1 MPAAALGAA
10 LAVLAPAGAA
20 SAAASTSTYDAPV
33 TACQVTDKRVPEIS
47 GAVETATGWLVVN
60 DKSEDVWALDA
71 DCAVTRYW
79 KSDRKK
85 KKVSDVDVEDLM
97 TGPDGTLWLADT
109 GGNRLVRQVVHLVG
123 LTTAR
128 EVIRVDLQ
136 LPAKG
141 LDIEAAA
148 GHPAL
153 RARAADQG
161 GRRRRG
167 GAHRA
172 AAHRGHDHADPAA
185 RCAARWTSARSPA
198 FLPAPGLSMT
208 GAALSPDGAHIAL
221 RTYTDVFEVDA
232 TDAPVVDA
240 LMTHTPHW
248 VARVPQPQGEAIT
261 YGPPGESRLSLL
273 SEGLD
278 APVRVVGIHR
288 ANTDAT
294 SFPAPPRWPLYAGLA
309 VLLFGAAAF
318 RGARLLR
325 RRLDG
330 SIVIGAVVLA
340 IGLAGTGLAVGLRS
354 PGYRS
359 VAVISLA
366 PRDPVGIGADAL
378 ELLGPRYVALL
389 DDPGLVARAGDLVG
403 RADLDRAAEV
413 KAAIEPGTIN
423 LEIAVV
429 SGSADLSSRVA
440 NALAGLVQDL
450 ASTDPLVYGRRSA
463 SAQPAEG
470 RELPSAS
477 QLAVFGAGLVGRR
490 GARGRTHLGPPATS
504 RATHIPRQVAG
515 KKEHDMRTI
524 RAAAAALITCLGA
537 SLLVA
542 TVEAPAQTA
551 PSASSTSPE
560 SDSLLTAEPMPTWQ
574 TNGAVY
580 AVAVVGNVA
589 YVGGNF
595 TAVRPPGAAPG
606 TGEVARKN
614 LAAFDATTGALLP
627 FSHSFW
633 SRDYAIPANGV
644 YDKTCSKGVAPNTYT
659 CDTVYEIRPSADG
672 SQIFVGGDFEKIDDK
687 FRTHHRLVQDRRRH
701 PLDVPRLGHRRP
713 GPRPD
718 GPREHRLHRRRLQP
732 RRRPGPGAGRRG
744 RRHGRHG
751 AAAEDH
757 RGRPGHRAGDL
768 RRWRAPAGRR

>member
-1 MPAAALGAA
+1 MGRLILPAAALGAA
-10 LAVLAPAGAA
+10 LAILAPAGAA
-20 SAAASTSTYDAPV
+20 TAAASTSTYDAPL
-33 TACQVTDKRVPEIS
+33 TACQVTDTRVPEIS
-47 GAVETATGWLVVN
+47 GAVETTTGWLVVN

-71 DCAVTRYW
+71 DCNVTRYW
-79 KSDRKK
+79 KSDREKPDTK
-85 KKVSDVDVEDLM
+85 AGTTVSDVDVEDLM

-109 GGNRLVRQVVHLVG
+109 GGNRLVRRVVHLVG
-123 LTTAR
+123 ITTAR
-128 EVIRVDLQ
+128 EVVRVDLQ

-141 LDIEAAA
+141 LDIEAALVTPRFEVVLLTKKVDGVA
-148 GHPAL
+148 QVLTAPLPTVATTTPTPL
-153 RARAADQG
+153 TV
-161 GRRRRG
+161 RG
-167 GAHRA
+167 TVDLGAVPGVPSGA
-172 AAHRGHDHADPAA
+172 
-185 RCAARWTSARSPA
+185 
-198 FLPAPGLSMT
+198 GLSIT

-240 LMTHTPHW
+240 LTTHTPRW

-278 APVRVVGIHR
+278 TPVRVVGIHR

-294 SFPAPPRWPLYAGLA
+294 SFPAAPRWPLYSGLA
-309 VLLFGAAAF
+309 VLLFGAVAF

-389 DDPGLVARAGDLVG
+389 GDPGLLSRAGGLVG
-403 RADLDRAAEV
+403 RPDLDRAAEV
-413 KAAIEPGTIN
+413 EAAIEPGTIN

-477 QLAVFGAGLVGRR
+477 QLAVFGAALSAVAALVG
-490 GARGRTHLGPPATS
+490 G
-504 RATHIPRQVAG
+504 
-515 KKEHDMRTI
+515 
-524 RAAAAALITCLGA
+524 LIW
-537 SLLVA
+537 V
-542 TVEAPAQTA
+542 
-551 PSASSTSPE
+551 
-560 SDSLLTAEPMPTWQ
+560 
-574 TNGAVY
+574 
-580 AVAVVGNVA
+580 
-589 YVGGNF
+589 
-595 TAVRPPGAAPG
+595 
-606 TGEVARKN
+606 
-614 LAAFDATTGALLP
+614 
-627 FSHSFW
+627 
-633 SRDYAIPANGV
+633 
-644 YDKTCSKGVAPNTYT
+644 
-659 CDTVYEIRPSADG
+659 
-672 SQIFVGGDFEKIDDK
+672 
-687 FRTHHRLVQDRRRH
+687 
-701 PLDVPRLGHRRP
+701 
-713 GPRPD
+713 
-718 GPREHRLHRRRLQP
+718 
-732 RRRPGPGAGRRG
+732 RRRPLGQPTYPGRWPARRSTT
-744 RRHGRHG
+744 
-751 AAAEDH
+751 
-757 RGRPGHRAGDL
+757 
-768 RRWRAPAGRR
+768 